1 MWDTQLGLRAPG
13 AVAAAA
19 AAAAAMHPAHLWVD
33 PTLVLPAKAAPLGIP
48 RWGSRSAHGGG

>member
-1 MWDTQLGLRAPG
+1 MWDTQLGLRVPG
-13 AVAAAA
+13 AVAAA
-19 AAAAAMHPAHLWVD
+19 MQPAHLWVD

>member
-13 AVAAAA
+13 AV